1 LIRSGKDKPPELL
14 PVSFRTEV
22 QEESHRGGRK
32 RMLWAGVAAVAGLL
46 LLVLLGPDEQEIKDR
61 FEYYG
66 APGELKIMPEIS
78 IEEGHHDVHQ
88 IPRSLMTQPPPSNI
102 EIEKED
108 PTEDGT
114 VEIPP
119 VNIQEPNTS
128 EIVSELP
135 REDSEMSSDPQV
147 KMARPMQ
154 SNPDYYILNLVYP
167 EYPLGVSEA
176 ERRIPV
182 IYVNVNIF
190 VGPDGLV
197 TDAWVNSTNGSRLFV
212 EEGIKAAKQ
221 WKFGWRVNPG
231 IGRSYVIPWQFKSPY
246 FTPQR

>member
-1 LIRSGKDKPPELL
+1 
-14 PVSFRTEV
+14 
-22 QEESHRGGRK
+22 
-32 RMLWAGVAAVAGLL
+32 MLWAGLAAVLGLL
-46 LLVLLGPDEQEIKDR
+46 LLVLLGPSEKEIKDR

-66 APGELKIMPEIS
+66 APGELKIMQEIS
-78 IEEGHHDVHQ
+78 IEEGRQDKYQ
-88 IPRSLMTQPPPSNI
+88 IPRSLMSQPPPSNI

-119 VNIQEPNTS
+119 VNIQKPNTS
-128 EIVSELP
+128 KIASEFPHEETELS
-135 REDSEMSSDPQV
+135 SEPQV

-154 SNPDYYILNLVYP
+154 SNPDYYILNLVIP
-167 EYPLGVSEA
+167 EYPLGASEA
-176 ERRIPV
+176 ERRIPI

-212 EEGIKAAKQ
+212 EAGIEAAKQ
-221 WKFGWRVNPG
+221 WKFGWRINPG